1 MSELLVKPGEPG
13 EPALWSID
21 ARGRSHPTDADELGL
36 TDELGDRIEAWL
48 DALDAAYDEDAPGLR
63 SFESDAERRSYAAEG
78 RAIAASIQQELGE
91 EWTVEIDLAPWE
103 SGLS

>member
-21 ARGRSHPTDADELGL
+21 ARGRNHPTDADELGL

-48 DALDAAYDEDAPGLR
+48 DALDAAFDEDAPGLR
-63 SFESDAERRSYAAEG
+63 SFESDVERRSYAAEG

-91 EWTVEIDLAPWE
+91 EWTVGIDLAPWE